1 MSAHRFCPQLFAVAI
16 IKFGRSIMDQPQ
28 AIQLAAVAMAP
39 SAGEARRGK
48 AVELRDLGR
57 KACLALESLP
67 PTISPWG
74 WSRSNFVLCRVSALA
89 GLSGGMRFKTS
100 LWKVPS
106 LSRNSTHC
114 WGRGQSGLGLFPYI
128 PIVRALRSELWEL
141 STTLAPDERQRLRM
155 VVAMVHDEV
164 MPLGNALNWA
174 ALRCLGL
181 ELNELA
187 PQRE

>member
-39 SAGEARRGK
+39 LEGEARRGK

-106 LSRNSTHC
+106 LSRNFTHC
-114 WGRGQSGLGLFPYI
+114 WGHGQSGLGLSP
-128 PIVRALRSELWEL
+128 ELWEL
-141 STTLAPDERQRLRM
+141 STTLAPDERHRLYVWSSRWSM
-155 VVAMVHDEV
+155 M
-164 MPLGNALNWA
+164 
-174 ALRCLGL
+174 R
-181 ELNELA
+181 
-187 PQRE
+187 